1 MEQGSQLANPCNG
14 KLKRTSEGSLGLLL
28 GERGKVQARQ
38 IRNLKVTRSVGG
50 KGKNQGLQVDGLW
63 IVLR

>member
-38 IRNLKVTRSVGG
+38 IRKLEGYQVRGWEG
-50 KGKNQGLQVDGLW
+50 ELNQGLQVDGLW
-63 IVLR
+63 MY